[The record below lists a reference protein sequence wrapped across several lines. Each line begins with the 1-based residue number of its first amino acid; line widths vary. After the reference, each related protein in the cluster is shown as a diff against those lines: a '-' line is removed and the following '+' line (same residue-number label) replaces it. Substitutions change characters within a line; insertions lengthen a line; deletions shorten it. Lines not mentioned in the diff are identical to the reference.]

1 MIDDLDDVDQVDSE
15 EMDLDQSDK
24 RYTDRDLKNF
34 DSNLA
39 LEEI

>member
-1 MIDDLDDVDQVDSE
+1 MIEDLDDVDQVDSE